1 MSDERRVEVV
11 TTIRAPQEKAFD
23 AWLSPDR
30 MARFLCAFDSHVSD
44 IAVDSRVGGA
54 FRIVMSSARGDF
66 EHRGRYLE
74 IDRPRRLRFTW
85 ISPATNGEETEV
97 SVTFEAVGNDTRVSL
112 VHVGLADDEQR
123 SRHKAGWQSIL
134 EKLQSS

>member
-1 MSDERRVEVV
+1 MTDERRVEIV
-11 TTIRAPQEKAFD
+11 TTIRAPQEKVFD

-30 MARFLCAFDSHVSD
+30 MARFLCAFDSRVSD
-44 IAVDSRVGGA
+44 IAADGRVGGA

-97 SVTFEAVGNDTRVSL
+97 TVTFDAVGTETRVTL
-112 VHVGLADDEQR
+112 VHIGLADTEQR
-123 SRHKAGWQSIL
+123 SRHHAGWQSIL
-134 EKLQSS
+134 EKLQSA